1 MPLVSYLSFRFDEL
15 GLSFKINF
23 LISVTWIGIIMLS
36 RTDFADSRIERFRFR
51 MATAEVMSP
60 DIFKFCF
67 TFKGR
72 QKLQLFGPG
81 FILKLGSI
89 DSQHWTFSNRH
100 FESTEDSGALFKLHS
115 LLAFDSTKSLC
126 HFIRETL
133 SSKPQFDQN
142 RHFSNHHLFFIVVL
156 LNLAKFS
163 GSDGAR
169 QLTLR
174 IDRLADARYEA
185 AVKWVWR
192 HKLLQL

>member
-100 FESTEDSGALFKLHS
+100 FESTEDPGALFKLHS
-115 LLAFDSTKSLC
+115 LLA
-126 HFIRETL
+126 
-133 SSKPQFDQN
+133 
-142 RHFSNHHLFFIVVL
+142 L